1 MNWGEMV
8 VNPQQHMHQAVH
20 TINKKS
26 NWRFTLKEGRDAN
39 NLDATQ
45 NWSATKTNEFIS
57 KYAEG
62 VIAFQ
67 WNKCSLY
74 MSFRISSITCWVM
87 LIIGNNDNPSEKGE
101 KHMHPRFRRV

>member
-1 MNWGEMV
+1 
-8 VNPQQHMHQAVH
+8 VNHQQHMNKTVH

-26 NWRFTLKEGRDAN
+26 NSKFTLQEGHDTN

-45 NWSATKTNEFIS
+45 NWSLTKTNEFIS

-67 WNKCSLY
+67 WNKKSLY
-74 MSFRISSITCWVM
+74 MSVIITSRIWWVM
-87 LIIGNNDNPSEKGE
+87 LIIGDNDAYNW
-101 KHMHPRFRRV
+101 

>member
-1 MNWGEMV
+1 MKWGEMV
-8 VNPQQHMHQAVH
+8 VDPQQHIYQAVH

-26 NWRFTLKEGRDAN
+26 NLRFTEKEGQDAN

-45 NWSATKTNEFIS
+45 NWSATKTNLLIS

-67 WNKCSLY
+67 WNTQSLY
-74 MSFRISSITCWVM
+74 MIIIISSRTWWVM
-87 LIIGNNDNPSEKGE
+87 LIIGNNDNPSEKG
-101 KHMHPRFRRV
+101 